1 MPKRKGPMPPRTLA
15 SALPLTERDEPIGNR
30 LNREATYPG
39 MASWAGV
46 KGGKT
51 CRECN
56 YWKFDGYTADGIIK
70 MAQCLKAVAMLN
82 NKYSMRVPHYAG
94 ACKYFDEAAQPPSPI
109 KVKR

>member
-1 MPKRKGPMPPRTLA
+1 MTVGSDR
-15 SALPLTERDEPIGNR
+15 LTHGQVHGAAFDRARI
-30 LNREATYPG
+30 LTAPG
-39 MASWAGV
+39 MASWAGA
-46 KGGKT
+46 KDGKT

-56 YWKFDGYTADGIIK
+56 YWKFDGYTTDGIIK

-109 KVKR
+109 KVK